1 MTEFIS
7 PQHFFRIYS

>member
-1 MTEFIS
+1 MPEFIM